1 MLFKWLVFYLV
12 IVLSMASC
20 TQKETVDEKP
30 KLENVNLP
38 TALVES
44 TYIPNYSTS
53 TGLVEAS
60 QTVYIQPQISEIV
73 AKVTVEEGSVVKSG
87 QLLVELN
94 SENIK
99 HEIKAI
105 ESNISG
111 QIDMRNQAVNAISL
125 AKYSIEAK
133 EADCELKEKRF
144 KRIDQLHNLNSA
156 TDDEYDN
163 ALAQLKLAKAV
174 LAQSKTDLEMA
185 QDKLLQSD
193 SAINSLKENLAQA
206 KIKLS
211 YTRIL
216 SPLNGVVSHKM
227 VNCGDL
233 VSIGKTILV
242 LENDSYKFVAS
253 IPAQNINLI
262 KLKTPVKVA
271 LENGDKKFDNLTVDE
286 ILPNV
291 DPNSRTFKIKIKLP
305 RINTGIKSGVYGT
318 VSFLTESNSKK
329 IMLPIASVINRGQLS
344 YVYVTHNDGSIE
356 FRLVSLGEKTN
367 DKVEII
373 SGLSSGERV
382 VIGDFDLIK
391 NNVRVNN

>member
-1 MLFKWLVFYLV
+1 M
-12 IVLSMASC
+12 
-20 TQKETVDEKP
+20 
-30 KLENVNLP
+30 
-38 TALVES
+38 
-44 TYIPNYSTS
+44 
-53 TGLVEAS
+53 
-60 QTVYIQPQISEIV
+60 
-73 AKVTVEEGSVVKSG
+73 
-87 QLLVELN
+87 
-94 SENIK
+94 
-99 HEIKAI
+99 
-105 ESNISG
+105 
-111 QIDMRNQAVNAISL
+111 
-125 AKYSIEAK
+125 
-133 EADCELKEKRF
+133 
-144 KRIDQLHNLNSA
+144 
-156 TDDEYDN
+156 
-163 ALAQLKLAKAV
+163 
-174 LAQSKTDLEMA
+174 
-185 QDKLLQSD
+185 
-193 SAINSLKENLAQA
+193 
-206 KIKLS
+206 
-211 YTRIL
+211 
-216 SPLNGVVSHKM
+216 
-227 VNCGDL
+227 
-233 VSIGKTILV
+233 
-242 LENDSYKFVAS
+242 AS